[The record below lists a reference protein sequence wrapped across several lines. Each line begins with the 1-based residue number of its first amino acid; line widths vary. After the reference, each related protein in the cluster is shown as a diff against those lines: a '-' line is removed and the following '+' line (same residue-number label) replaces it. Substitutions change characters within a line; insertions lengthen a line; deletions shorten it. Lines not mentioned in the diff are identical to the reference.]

1 MSVRQWGSLTPQ
13 DVDRLTVEVL
23 RTAWRARPEVRRIRL
38 GGQDAVVKDY
48 GRGGNLFKRAVLGSF
63 LAQREAA
70 ALRRAEG
77 IANVPELLGMPRP
90 WMVILTYID
99 ARGVT
104 EVEEGELAAEFFDRL
119 EGLITRL
126 HERGIAH
133 GDLEKLDNI
142 LVTADGE
149 PVLVDFAAAIMAGAN
164 PLAALVLPYIRDND
178 WRAVC
183 KLKERVAPH
192 LLTEEER
199 EKLNAR
205 PTAERWF
212 RGVRGYIRRPI
223 KSLATG
229 EDEPAGG

>member
-1 MSVRQWGSLTPQ
+1 MSVGDWDSLMPE

-23 RTAWRARPEVRRIRL
+23 RTAWRARPEVRRVRVA
-38 GGQDAVVKDY
+38 GQDAVVKDY
-48 GRGGNLFKRAVLGSF
+48 GRGGSLFKRAILGSF

-77 IANVPELLGMPRP
+77 IANVPRLLSTPQP
-90 WMVILTYID
+90 WTVVLNYID
-99 ARGVT
+99 ARCVT
-104 EVEEGELAAEFFDRL
+104 EVEEPDFGPEFFSRL
-119 EGLITRL
+119 EALIARL
-126 HERGIAH
+126 HQRGIAH

-142 LVTADGE
+142 LVTADGQ

-178 WRAVC
+178 RRAVC

-192 LLTEEER
+192 LLTDEER
-199 EKLNAR
+199 EKLTAR
-205 PTAERWF
+205 PSAERWF
-212 RGVRGYIRRPI
+212 RGMRRYIRRPI

-229 EDEPAGG
+229 EDQRAGG